1 MSIVLP
7 AKGEFRTLIAN
18 RLRELDMSIKEIA
31 NRVGLSCEYM
41 RKIVN
46 HNEALPSKY
55 VLKEIAI
62 ALDLD
67 QAELRKS
74 WVAERLRNQNFD
86 LSLLE
91 PPQDFMEFA
100 EGWKDLTPVQKTEM
114 RTLLGQLLGSA
125 VERKSKTTQHNPQR

>member
-74 WVAERLRNQNFD
+74 
-86 LSLLE
+86 
-91 PPQDFMEFA
+91 
-100 EGWKDLTPVQKTEM
+100 
-114 RTLLGQLLGSA
+114 
-125 VERKSKTTQHNPQR
+125 